1 MTGFFDTGRRCLLR
15 CFQLILSALKVVENN
30 LLQTVNDIKRKL
42 RLVAAFQAR
51 FPRVYERVPAFV
63 QLTRLDKPVGVYLL
77 LWPTL
82 GALWIAAQ
90 GFPDLKLLVIFVLGT
105 WIMRSAGCAINDYA
119 DTNFDGNVLRTRN
132 RPIITGAVKRH
143 EALITF
149 GVLCGAG
156 FILLLFTNA
165 LTIKLSFAAV
175 AIAALYPYK
184 KRFTNLPQLVLGVA
198 FSWGILMAFAAQA
211 GELPVHAWLLFV
223 ANCLWTVAYD
233 TEYAMV
239 DREYDLQIG
248 VKSTAILFGDADKLV
263 IGALQGFFLLAML
276 LAAAR
281 FELGVWFYLGLLVAL
296 ILFVKQQQMI
306 KEREPNACF
315 RAFLHN
321 HKVGA
326 AVFGGIFLHYLFN

>member
-1 MTGFFDTGRRCLLR
+1 M
-15 CFQLILSALKVVENN
+15 
-30 LLQTVNDIKRKL
+30 KRKL
-42 RLVAAFQAR
+42 GQWLQSRFLSKFKSGLQAR
-51 FPRVYERVPAFV
+51 FPRVYERAPAFV
-63 QLTRLDKPVGVYLL
+63 QLTRLDKPIGVYLL

-143 EALITF
+143 EALLTF
-149 GVLCGAG
+149 GVLCGVG

-165 LTIKLSFAAV
+165 LTIQLSFGAV
-175 AIAALYPYK
+175 AVAALYPFM

-211 GELPVHAWLLFV
+211 GELPAHAWLLFV

-248 VKSTAILFGDADKLV
+248 VKSTAILFEQADTV
-263 IGALQGFFLLAML
+263 IIGTLQAFFLLAML
-276 LAAAR
+276 LAASR
-281 FELGVWFYLGLLVAL
+281 FELGVWFYLGLIVAL
-296 ILFVKQQQMI
+296 VLFVKQQKMI
-306 KEREPNACF
+306 RNREPDACF
-315 RAFLHN
+315 RAFLNN
-321 HKVGA
+321 HQVGA
-326 AVFGGIFLHYLFN
+326 AVFAGIFLHYLFN